1 MILVEITVQYDPLR
15 IALYSASLLRKIT
28 LSILSAYG
36 IIHANDIFIKSDI
49 VILFMAVEFCVHGN
63 LSFSCHFCNPNPRVN
78 KVIESGEN
86 EFTEAVRCKR
96 CDSPT
101 VSKPKRKTYGCP
113 VCLFKSHK
121 ENWPFDSNAET
132 RVPKPTHHGGG
143 LRKVQVH
150 SEMMKEIK
158 KFRKNHWIKIPNER
172 RSEILT
178 GTGLSKEYSEIY
190 KELLKFLKES
200 DS

>member
-1 MILVEITVQYDPLR
+1 MSLDSQAFTTR
-15 IALYSASLLRKIT
+15 IALDSDYLLKTIARIF
-28 LSILSAYG
+28 LNVYG
-36 IIHANDIFIKSDI
+36 ITYANDTFIKSDI
-49 VILFMAVEFCVHGN
+49 VIRIMIVEFCVHGN
-63 LSFSCHFCNPNPRVN
+63 LSFSCHHCKSDPGVK
-78 KVIESGEN
+78 KVIKSGEV
-86 EFTEAVRCKR
+86 EFTEHVRCKR

-101 VSKPKRKTYGCP
+101 VSNLKRKTYGCP

-121 ENWPFDSNAET
+121 ENWPFDSNAEI

-143 LRKVQVH
+143 WRRVQVH

-158 KFRKNHWIKIPNER
+158 KFRKNHWIKIPKGR

-178 GTGLSKEYSEIY
+178 GTGLSKEYSAIY
-190 KELLKFLKES
+190 KEMLKFLKKS